1 MDVLVHDLDP
11 PLDFTHFICLLFQSL
26 LRILETPKGHAAF
39 RVSSG
44 FNGLLSLLSDL
55 EGSLQ
60 VPVVSTWGS
69 VSHSQTLELVLHT
82 LCVVSAALH
91 LDPVNGHFFRTNGLF
106 EKLAEDLCLLGCF
119 GAAEE
124 EGAQRLSSSD
134 VKARPFVDLLSSAFS
149 SSCPFP
155 PRLQNCLQI
164 LSFLDSM
171 ASGTL
176 HLRRD
181 LMEPAR
187 AGQEPSADAQK
198 GDASGHQGKLKQ
210 WPDLEE
216 RLALSWLLLLWVTSV
231 SGAHSFLIQLSL
243 WVQWEGRSSYR
254 LGVLESCQTF
264 KYRRGLQAPYSG
276 SS

>member
-1 MDVLVHDLDP
+1 MVLTGL
-11 PLDFTHFICLLFQSL
+11 LDFTYFLCLFFQSL

-60 VPVVSTWGS
+60 VPAVPTWGA
-69 VSHSQTLELVLHT
+69 VSPSQTLELVFHT

-91 LDPVNGHFFRTNGLF
+91 LDPVNEHFFRSNGLF

-119 GAAEE
+119 GAPEE
-124 EGAQRLSSSD
+124 EEKEGARRYSSSD
-134 VKARPFVDLLSSAFS
+134 TKARPFMDLLSCAFS
-149 SSCPFP
+149 SSCQFP
-155 PRLQNCLQI
+155 PRVQSCLQI
-164 LSFLDSM
+164 LSFLESM

-176 HLRRD
+176 HLRRE

-187 AGQEPSADAQK
+187 AGQEPSVDTRK
-198 GDASGHQGKLKQ
+198 GEAGGRQGKFKQ

-216 RLALSWLLLLWVTSV
+216 RLELGWPLLLWVTSGSV
-231 SGAHSFLIQLSL
+231 VHSFVIQISP
-243 WVQWEGRSSYR
+243 WV
-254 LGVLESCQTF
+254 
-264 KYRRGLQAPYSG
+264 
-276 SS
+276 

>member
-1 MDVLVHDLDP
+1 MVWTYL
-11 PLDFTHFICLLFQSL
+11 LDFTYSLCLLFQSL

-60 VPVVSTWGS
+60 VPAVPTWGA
-69 VSHSQTLELVLHT
+69 VSPSQTLELVFHT

-91 LDPVNGHFFRTNGLF
+91 LDPVNKHFFRSHGLF

-119 GAAEE
+119 GAPEE
-124 EGAQRLSSSD
+124 EGTRKYSSSD
-134 VKARPFVDLLSSAFS
+134 KNTKPFMDLLSCAFS
-149 SSCPFP
+149 SSCQFP
-155 PRLQNCLQI
+155 PRVQSCLQI
-164 LSFLDSM
+164 LSFLESM

-176 HLRRD
+176 HLRGD

-187 AGQEPSADAQK
+187 AGQEPSVVARSK
-198 GDASGHQGKLKQ
+198 FKQ

-216 RLALSWLLLLWVTSV
+216 RLELGWLLLLWATI
-231 SGAHSFLIQLSL
+231 GAVVHSFIIQISL
-243 WVQWEGRSSYR
+243 
-254 LGVLESCQTF
+254 
-264 KYRRGLQAPYSG
+264 
-276 SS
+276 

>member
-60 VPVVSTWGS
+60 VPVVPTWSS
-69 VSHSQTLELVLHT
+69 VSLIQTLELVLHT

-119 GAAEE
+119 GAPEE

-134 VKARPFVDLLSSAFS
+134 MKARPFGDLLSCAFS

-155 PRLQNCLQI
+155 PRLQSCLQI

-187 AGQEPSADAQK
+187 AGQEPSVDAQK
-198 GDASGHQGKLKQ
+198 GDASGRQGKLKQ

-216 RLALSWLLLLWVTSV
+216 RLALGWLLLLWDTSV
-231 SGAHSFLIQLSL
+231 SGARSFLIRLSL
-243 WVQWEGRSSYR
+243 WV
-254 LGVLESCQTF
+254 
-264 KYRRGLQAPYSG
+264 
-276 SS
+276 

>member
-1 MDVLVHDLDP
+1 MVLTGL
-11 PLDFTHFICLLFQSL
+11 LDFTYFLCLFFQSL

-60 VPVVSTWGS
+60 VPAVPTWGA
-69 VSHSQTLELVLHT
+69 VSPSQTLELVFHT

-91 LDPVNGHFFRTNGLF
+91 LDPVNEHFFRSNGLF

-119 GAAEE
+119 GAPEEE
-124 EGAQRLSSSD
+124 EGTRRYSSSD
-134 VKARPFVDLLSSAFS
+134 TKARPFMDLLSCAFS
-149 SSCPFP
+149 SSCQFP
-155 PRLQNCLQI
+155 PRVQSCLQI
-164 LSFLDSM
+164 LSFLESM

-176 HLRRD
+176 HLRRE

-187 AGQEPSADAQK
+187 AGQEPSVDTRK
-198 GDASGHQGKLKQ
+198 GEAGGRQGKFKQ

-216 RLALSWLLLLWVTSV
+216 RLELGWPLLLWVTSGSV
-231 SGAHSFLIQLSL
+231 VHSFVLQISP
-243 WVQWEGRSSYR
+243 WV
-254 LGVLESCQTF
+254 
-264 KYRRGLQAPYSG
+264 
-276 SS
+276 